1 TIVRSLFYKR
11 TKMVQARINDKV
23 KVHYSGTLSD
33 GTIFDSSLEREPF
46 EFTIGRGM
54 VVPGFENGIV
64 GMNEGETKTVSIS
77 ADDAYGPYKDD
88 LVGVIDKSRIPEDID
103 LDVGMVL
110 QMSSPEGGITNVTVA
125 DISDAGVTIDLNHPL
140 AGKDLIFEIKLLEVL
155 QT

>member
-1 TIVRSLFYKR
+1 
-11 TKMVQARINDKV
+11 MNDKV

>member
-1 TIVRSLFYKR
+1 
-11 TKMVQARINDKV
+11 MVQARINDKV

>member
-1 TIVRSLFYKR
+1 
-11 TKMVQARINDKV
+11 MVQARMNDKV

-46 EFTIGRGM
+46 EFTIGQGM

-110 QMSSPEGGITNVTVA
+110 QMRSPEGGITNVTVA

>member
-1 TIVRSLFYKR
+1 
-11 TKMVQARINDKV
+11 MVQARINDKV

-46 EFTIGRGM
+46 EFTIGQGM

-110 QMSSPEGGITNVTVA
+110 QMRSPEGGITNVTVA

-140 AGKDLIFEIKLLEVL
+140 AGKDLVFEIKLMEVS
-155 QT
+155 QA

>member
-1 TIVRSLFYKR
+1 
-11 TKMVQARINDKV
+11 MVQARINDKV

-46 EFTIGRGM
+46 EFTIGQGM

-110 QMSSPEGGITNVTVA
+110 QMRSPEGGITNVTVA
-125 DISDAGVTIDLNHPL
+125 EISDAGVTIDLNHPL
-140 AGKDLIFEIKLLEVL
+140 AGKDLIFEIKLMEVL
-155 QT
+155 QA

>member
-1 TIVRSLFYKR
+1 
-11 TKMVQARINDKV
+11 MVQARMNDKV

-155 QT
+155 QA

>member
-1 TIVRSLFYKR
+1 
-11 TKMVQARINDKV
+11 MVQARMNDKV